1 MVGGF
6 CPSYKMRQ
14 FAELEGSA
22 TRGLP
27 AITDEK
33 QLPLE
38 QNPVLLINIPT
49 IGFQLFGKRRYT
61 HSVTLPTDTC
71 SSYLFKS
78 WYLQYISPKR
88 QNQRHPLTLQ
98 QYSPPPTPDSQRDTV
113 S

>member
-1 MVGGF
+1 
-6 CPSYKMRQ
+6 MRQ

-38 QNPVLLINIPT
+38 QNPVLPINIPT

-61 HSVTLPTDTC
+61 HSV
-71 SSYLFKS
+71 
-78 WYLQYISPKR
+78 
-88 QNQRHPLTLQ
+88 
-98 QYSPPPTPDSQRDTV
+98 YSADKYMFVIFIQKLVSTV
-113 S
+113 HIP